1 MYFITLNDNIN
12 EEIKNKILLLEKVEN
27 FKKQYFENINNLK
40 YTSIYE
46 KNINLIHVTKNEIK
60 ERIVLI
66 IYNDYSA

>member
-1 MYFITLNDNIN
+1 MYFITLNDTIN

>member
-1 MYFITLNDNIN
+1 MYFITLNDTIN

-66 IYNDYSA
+66 IYNLIQ